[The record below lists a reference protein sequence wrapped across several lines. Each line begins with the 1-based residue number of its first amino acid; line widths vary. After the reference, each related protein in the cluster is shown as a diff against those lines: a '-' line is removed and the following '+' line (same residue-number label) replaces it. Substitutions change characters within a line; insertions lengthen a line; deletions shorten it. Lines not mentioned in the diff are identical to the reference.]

1 MTEKEK
7 MIAGEFYNAMDKE
20 LLKDRLF
27 ARKILYKYNHSKPH
41 EFKKRI
47 KLLKKLFNSQGL
59 CYIEPPFYCD
69 YGYNIKTKGNFYAN
83 FGCVI
88 LDVCPVIIGNG
99 VLLGPYV
106 QIYTA
111 THPLNPIERASM
123 KEYGKPVEI
132 SDNVWIG
139 GNSIICPGV
148 KIGKNSVIGAGSVV
162 VKDIPEGVLAAGNPC
177 KVIKKID

>member
-7 MIAGEFYNAMDKE
+7 MISGEFYNAMDKE
-20 LLKDRLF
+20 LIKDRLN
-27 ARKILYKYNHSKPH
+27 ARKLLYKYNNSKPQN
-41 EFKKRI
+41 FNKRI
-47 KLLKKLFNSQGL
+47 KLLKRLINSKGF

-69 YGYNIKTKGNFYAN
+69 YGYNIEAEGFFYAN

-88 LDVCPVIIGNG
+88 LDVCKVKLGNG

-111 THPLNPIERASM
+111 THPLDPVERASM
-123 KEYGKPVEI
+123 KEYGKSVEI
-132 SDNVWIG
+132 GENVWIG

-177 KVIKKID
+177 KVIKEIK